1 MSPLRGI
8 LKMKMFFKKHRH
20 SNFLPFFISLS
31 LATNAHSFNYRIAKD
46 LNLLNHPTFQTAGAL
61 RSPIYQDPL
70 FAYATAAERFHHLPV
85 STGYQTQ
92 RD

>member
-1 MSPLRGI
+1 
-8 LKMKMFFKKHRH
+8 MKMFFKNIAILIFCL
-20 SNFLPFFISLS
+20 SSSLS
-31 LATNAHSFNYRIAKD
+31 LPANAHSFNYRIAKD